1 MVLFM
6 ALSGNVYAQKT
17 EPWND
22 PLVNNI
28 NRNEPVS
35 DFFGYENKELS
46 DRNDKTLSKRFLS
59 IEGNWKFN
67 WVQNANERP
76 LDFYS
81 LNLDDSNWGKMP
93 IPGCW
98 ELNGYSV
105 PVYTNYRYEWENE
118 WESNPPYVQD
128 LGNYVG
134 SYRRKIV
141 IPENWNGDNII
152 LHIGEF
158 SSNINLYVNGKFVGY
173 AEDNKVAAEFDITKY
188 VEPGKEN
195 LIAMQLMRWCDG
207 SYLRIRTIGDFA
219 VLPERTISMLS
230 RSHILRT

>member
-1 MVLFM
+1 MNKLCNFMVLFM

-158 SSNINLYVNGKFVGY
+158 P
-173 AEDNKVAAEFDITKY
+173 A
-188 VEPGKEN
+188 
-195 LIAMQLMRWCDG
+195 
-207 SYLRIRTIGDFA
+207 
-219 VLPERTISMLS
+219 ISTYM
-230 RSHILRT
+230 

>member
-1 MVLFM
+1 MNKLCNFMVLFM
-6 ALSGNVYAQKT
+6 ALSGNVFAQKT

-98 ELNGYSV
+98 ELNGYGV
-105 PVYTNYRYEWENE
+105 PVYTNINMSGKMNGNQILLMCRILATM
-118 WESNPPYVQD
+118 SD
-128 LGNYVG
+128 LTDV
-134 SYRRKIV
+134 R
-141 IPENWNGDNII
+141 
-152 LHIGEF
+152 L
-158 SSNINLYVNGKFVGY
+158 
-173 AEDNKVAAEFDITKY
+173 
-188 VEPGKEN
+188 
-195 LIAMQLMRWCDG
+195 
-207 SYLRIRTIGDFA
+207 
-219 VLPERTISMLS
+219 
-230 RSHILRT
+230 

>member
-1 MVLFM
+1 MNKLCNFMVLFM

-46 DRNDKTLSKRFLS
+46 DRNDKKLSKRFLS
-59 IEGNWKFN
+59 IEGIWKFN
-67 WVQNANERP
+67 WVKNANERP

-173 AEDNKVAAEFDITKY
+173 AEDNKV
-188 VEPGKEN
+188 V
-195 LIAMQLMRWCDG
+195 
-207 SYLRIRTIGDFA
+207 
-219 VLPERTISMLS
+219 
-230 RSHILRT
+230 

>member
-1 MVLFM
+1 MNKLCNFMVLFM

-81 LNLDDSNWGKMP
+81 LNLKNNRSCTIITASNHGPTFIIYKCHP
-93 IPGCW
+93 NVLIFD
-98 ELNGYSV
+98 YS
-105 PVYTNYRYEWENE
+105 
-118 WESNPPYVQD
+118 D
-128 LGNYVG
+128 
-134 SYRRKIV
+134 
-141 IPENWNGDNII
+141 
-152 LHIGEF
+152 
-158 SSNINLYVNGKFVGY
+158 
-173 AEDNKVAAEFDITKY
+173 
-188 VEPGKEN
+188 
-195 LIAMQLMRWCDG
+195 
-207 SYLRIRTIGDFA
+207 
-219 VLPERTISMLS
+219 
-230 RSHILRT
+230 

>member
-1 MVLFM
+1 MNKLCNFMVLFM

-46 DRNDKTLSKRFLS
+46 DRNDKKLSKRFLS

-98 ELNGYSV
+98 ELNGYGV
-105 PVYTNYRYEWENE
+105 PVYTNI
-118 WESNPPYVQD
+118 
-128 LGNYVG
+128 
-134 SYRRKIV
+134 K
-141 IPENWNGDNII
+141 
-152 LHIGEF
+152 
-158 SSNINLYVNGKFVGY
+158 
-173 AEDNKVAAEFDITKY
+173 
-188 VEPGKEN
+188 
-195 LIAMQLMRWCDG
+195 
-207 SYLRIRTIGDFA
+207 
-219 VLPERTISMLS
+219 
-230 RSHILRT
+230 

>member
-22 PLVNNI
+22 PLVNNM
-28 NRNEPVS
+28 NSNEPVA
-35 DFFGYENKELS
+35 DFYGYVNKELS
-46 DRNDKTLSKRFLS
+46 ERNDKTLSKRFLS
-59 IEGNWKFN
+59 IDGNWKFN

-105 PVYTNYRYEWENE
+105 QSIPTIDMSGKMNGNQILLLCRILATT
-118 WESNPPYVQD
+118 SD
-128 LGNYVG
+128 LTVV
-134 SYRRKIV
+134 R
-141 IPENWNGDNII
+141 
-152 LHIGEF
+152 L
-158 SSNINLYVNGKFVGY
+158 
-173 AEDNKVAAEFDITKY
+173 
-188 VEPGKEN
+188 
-195 LIAMQLMRWCDG
+195 
-207 SYLRIRTIGDFA
+207 
-219 VLPERTISMLS
+219 
-230 RSHILRT
+230 

>member
-1 MVLFM
+1 MNKLCNFMVLFM

-28 NRNEPVS
+28 TRNEPVS

-46 DRNDKTLSKRFLS
+46 DRNDKNLSKRFLS

-118 WESNPPYVQD
+118 WESNAP
-128 LGNYVG
+128 
-134 SYRRKIV
+134 
-141 IPENWNGDNII
+141 
-152 LHIGEF
+152 
-158 SSNINLYVNGKFVGY
+158 
-173 AEDNKVAAEFDITKY
+173 
-188 VEPGKEN
+188 
-195 LIAMQLMRWCDG
+195 
-207 SYLRIRTIGDFA
+207 
-219 VLPERTISMLS
+219 
-230 RSHILRT
+230 

>member
-1 MVLFM
+1 MNKLCNFIVLFM

-35 DFFGYENKELS
+35 DFFGYENKKLS

-59 IEGNWKFN
+59 IEGIWKFN

-105 PVYTNYRYEWENE
+105 PVYTNYRYEWEMNGNQILLMCRILATT
-118 WESNPPYVQD
+118 SD
-128 LGNYVG
+128 LTDV
-134 SYRRKIV
+134 R
-141 IPENWNGDNII
+141 
-152 LHIGEF
+152 L
-158 SSNINLYVNGKFVGY
+158 
-173 AEDNKVAAEFDITKY
+173 
-188 VEPGKEN
+188 
-195 LIAMQLMRWCDG
+195 
-207 SYLRIRTIGDFA
+207 
-219 VLPERTISMLS
+219 
-230 RSHILRT
+230 